1 LTTFLDT
8 SALLA
13 LLDEDDLNHSRAD
26 EAWRQLLGSDEPLV
40 STNYIVVETLALV
53 QRRLGMEAAKALE
66 RDLLPLLDLEWINE
80 ATHRS
85 ALRTFLTASRRQ
97 LSFVDCSSFEVM
109 RKRGVSRAFAFD
121 QHFGEQG
128 FELIAP

>member
-1 LTTFLDT
+1 MTTFLDT

-26 EAWRQLLGSDEPLV
+26 DAWRQLLGSDEPLV
-40 STNYIVVETLALV
+40 STNYIVVESLALV
-53 QRRLGMEAAKALE
+53 QRRLGMEAVKALE
-66 RDLLPLLDLEWINE
+66 SDLLPLLELAWIDE

-85 ALRTFLTASRRQ
+85 ALRAFLTVSRRQ

-109 RKRGVSRAFAFD
+109 RKRGLSRAFAFD
-121 QHFGEQG
+121 RHFSEQG
-128 FELIAP
+128 FELIAQ

>member
-85 ALRTFLTASRRQ
+85 ALRTFLSLTTPTQLRR
-97 LSFVDCSSFEVM
+97 LLEL
-109 RKRGVSRAFAFD
+109 RGDEEARGLAGLRFRPTLRRA
-121 QHFGEQG
+121 G
-128 FELIAP
+128 I

>member
-26 EAWRQLLGSDEPLV
+26 DAWRQLLGSDEPLV
-40 STNYIVVETLALV
+40 STNYIVVESLALV
-53 QRRLGMEAAKALE
+53 QRRLGMEAVKALE
-66 RDLLPLLDLEWINE
+66 SDLLPLLELEWIDE
-80 ATHRS
+80 TTHRS
-85 ALRTFLTASRRQ
+85 ALRAFLTVSRRQ

-109 RKRGVSRAFAFD
+109 RKRGLSRAFAFD
-121 QHFGEQG
+121 RHFSEQG
-128 FELIAP
+128 FELIAQ